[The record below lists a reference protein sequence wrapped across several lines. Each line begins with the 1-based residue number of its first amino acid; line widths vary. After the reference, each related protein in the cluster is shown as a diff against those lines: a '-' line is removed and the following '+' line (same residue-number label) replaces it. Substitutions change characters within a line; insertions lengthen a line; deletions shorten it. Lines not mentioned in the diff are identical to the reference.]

1 MRLEGQTKRYKA
13 IADACEEQE
22 EILKQDRRKCQREV
36 SFFCVWGFL
45 SLVYFSPDKFSL
57 LLAHVE
63 GFF

>member
-36 SFFCVWGFL
+36 SFLCVR
-45 SLVYFSPDKFSL
+45 FS
-57 LLAHVE
+57 
-63 GFF
+63 